1 MMNFYE
7 QTIGNAQKYN
17 ETAAKLALNVS
28 RRVVQVLDEKD
39 QGEASDSL
47 RIVVAKLVED
57 DQKMN
62 NNRVTFRALKTQ
74 LSKLDSK
81 DWPDVEQEFKRLQE
95 ENNNNNNFDAADHKW
110 TKEFVKIFEDA
121 DEDSED
127 LGGDDELSMTQ
138 VEVNTVCP
146 ITRTEMRRPVKN
158 LNCGHVYDKGSIDEL
173 LKQGS
178 RARTITRCPVVGCP
192 NKNAIQP
199 DRLVVDNA
207 TKRALIKKKKN

>member
-1 MMNFYE
+1 M
-7 QTIGNAQKYN
+7 G
-17 ETAAKLALNVS
+17 
-28 RRVVQVLDEKD
+28 
-39 QGEASDSL
+39 
-47 RIVVAKLVED
+47 KLVED
-57 DQKMN
+57 DQKMSN
-62 NNRVTFRALKTQ
+62 NMATFRSLKTQ
-74 LSKLDSK
+74 LSKLDCS
-81 DWPDVEQEFKRLQE
+81 DWPDIEQEFKKLQCQE
-95 ENNNNNNFDAADHKW
+95 ENNNNNKNAAADKW
-110 TKEFVKIFEDA
+110 MKEFVKIFEDA

-178 RARTITRCPVVGCP
+178 KARTITRCPVVGCP
-192 NKNAIQP
+192 NKDPVQR

-207 TKRALIKKKKN
+207 TKRALIKKRKN

>member
-138 VEVNTVCP
+138 V
-146 ITRTEMRRPVKN
+146 R
-158 LNCGHVYDKGSIDEL
+158 
-173 LKQGS
+173 
-178 RARTITRCPVVGCP
+178 VVGYNCIKP
-192 NKNAIQP
+192 NFY
-199 DRLVVDNA
+199 V
-207 TKRALIKKKKN
+207 